1 MPLISF
7 YIHCKH
13 QKTSAFLIFSGV
25 SKEISGMKWVKTNKY
40 LKIDKYFTAL
50 LLYRCQND
58 ILRSETTINSSS
70 KKNFCTERIFGK
82 SSFFSEVSSSCISR
96 GFQTSVYRFGP
107 PNYMSKTV
115 QNNINY
121 LIISSTQT
129 LPHFLRHLL

>member
-40 LKIDKYFTAL
+40 LKIDKYFTTL
-50 LLYRCQND
+50 LLYRCQNN
-58 ILRSETTINSSS
+58 ILRSETTVNSSS
-70 KKNFCTERIFGK
+70 KKKILHRKGSLGK
-82 SSFFSEVSSSCISR
+82 VLSLVKFQAVAYPEASR
-96 GFQTSVYRFGP
+96 RQYTGLDPQTICP
-107 PNYMSKTV
+107 KLCKIT
-115 QNNINY
+115 NY